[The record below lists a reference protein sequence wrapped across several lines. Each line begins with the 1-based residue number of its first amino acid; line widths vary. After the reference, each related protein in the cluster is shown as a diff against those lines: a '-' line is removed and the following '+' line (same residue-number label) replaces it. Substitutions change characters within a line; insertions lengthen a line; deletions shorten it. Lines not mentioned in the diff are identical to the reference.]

1 MLKKLIGLGTL
12 ALVAGTSFTPAM
24 SADQEAKPVA
34 AKKAEAPKNA
44 EDGPL
49 VQMAILLDNSGSMSG
64 LINQARQHIWKVVNE
79 FATVRR
85 DGKEPRLQ
93 VALYKYANGTPER
106 LTEFTDDLDKVSELL
121 FATQIEG
128 GSEYCGQVIQAA
140 VDELQWSKADA
151 DLKCIFIAGNEPFTQ
166 GPVDYAGACKNAIGK
181 GISVSTIFCGG
192 EQEGIAGKWH
202 DGAVLADG
210 TFLNIDQNQAV
221 VVINAPQDK
230 KIAELSEKLNTTYVA
245 FGSVEKQ
252 VEFTTNQTAQDTN
265 ALQLNSYAVAG
276 RAMAKCSN
284 LYSCPSWDL
293 VDACRL
299 GKVKLTEL
307 KKEELPKD
315 LQKLSTEELQKYVD
329 DKQKEREKIQEDIKE
344 LAKKRT
350 DYIAEEQKKL
360 AKTDPAANTLDA
372 AIIQSVRDQAKRK
385 NYTIQK

>member
-1 MLKKLIGLGTL
+1 MMLKKLIGWGTVAVMAGMSFAPAIFADEATKP
-12 ALVAGTSFTPAM
+12 AL
-24 SADQEAKPVA
+24 

-44 EDGPL
+44 DGPL

-64 LINQARQHIWKVVNE
+64 LIDQARQHIWKVVNE

-93 VALYKYANGTPER
+93 VALYKYANGQPER

-140 VDELQWSKADA
+140 VDELKWSKADA

-166 GPVDYAGACKNAIGK
+166 GPVDYAGACKNAIAK
-181 GISVSTIFCGG
+181 GITVSTVFCGN

-221 VVINAPQDK
+221 VVIKAPQDK
-230 KIAELSEKLNTTYVA
+230 KIAELNAKLNTTYIA
-245 FGSVEKQ
+245 FGTVEQQKT
-252 VEFTTNQTAQDTN
+252 FTTNQNAQDTN
-265 ALQLNSYAVAG
+265 AANLNTYALAG
-276 RAMAKCSN
+276 RVMAKASN
-284 LYSCPSWDL
+284 QYVCRWDL

-299 GKVKLTEL
+299 GEVKLTEL

-315 LQKLSTEELQKYVD
+315 LQKLTKEELQKYVD
-329 DKQKEREKIQEDIKE
+329 DKQKERDKIKEEIQE
-344 LAKKRT
+344 LSKKRT
-350 DYIAEEQKKL
+350 EYIAEEQKKL

-372 AIIQSVRDQAKRK
+372 AIIQSVREQAKRK
-385 NYTIQK
+385 NYTIEK